1 MRVGK
6 SNGEDEGVG
15 VDNEEEDNSESDGDS
30 ENDGDDGYKH
40 ERMSVVG
47 ENGCDGKDDRENH
60 DQDQDQ
66 GGATARMIE
75 TWCNDGDEDNS
86 SNGNRGVSYR
96 RWHDDDDEA
105 KASRDSTRAI
115 TTTDSARQTM
125 LSQCTRLSPR
135 LS

>member
-6 SNGEDEGVG
+6 SNGEAEGVG

-40 ERMSVVG
+40 ERMSVIG
-47 ENGCDGKDDRENH
+47 ENGCDGEDDSS
-60 DQDQDQ
+60 
-66 GGATARMIE
+66 
-75 TWCNDGDEDNS
+75 DGD
-86 SNGNRGVSYR
+86 GRVSHG

-125 LSQCTRLSPR
+125 LSQCTRL
-135 LS
+135 